1 MVGGASG
8 LRGLGDGHVSGRGF
22 DLVEVGFFYKGF
34 DDAFDDGFDDEA
46 GGGFHE
52 SVQQSGHFERGRE
65 SETVFVAEMAGAF
78 DGETDTLVLAL
89 GRMAH
94 FQNGDEVAYAHLGDA
109 AIARDDAN
117 AIETIIEERAWTK
130 GDMAIG
136 EGGIDK
142 GRYLLVGLHG
152 MNLLQRC
159 SL

>member
-1 MVGGASG
+1 M
-8 LRGLGDGHVSGRGF
+8 GDGPVSGRGF
-22 DLVEVGFFYKGF
+22 DLVQVCFFYEGF

-52 SVQQSGHFERGRE
+52 SVEQGGHFERGGE
-65 SETVFVAEMAGAF
+65 SETVFVAEVAGAF
-78 DGETDTLVLAL
+78 NGEADTLVFAL
-89 GRMAH
+89 GRMTH

-109 AIARDDAN
+109 AISRDNAN
-117 AIETIIEERAWTK
+117 AIEAIIEEGAWTES
-130 GDMAIG
+130 DMAIG